1 MCIQNAQR
9 FVISDEEYE
18 TFCDRHQ
25 HQKSFVP
32 ESNAVMKSSYV
43 RSPCPITHAFEG
55 DLLTDLPFTAH
66 LG

>member
-1 MCIQNAQR
+1 MGNINMCLQNAQR

-18 TFCDRHQ
+18 IFCRRHE

-43 RSPCPITHAFEG
+43 RI
-55 DLLTDLPFTAH
+55 LLSNIYMKSAY
-66 LG
+66 